1 MVQVAVACVP
11 EAHPDH
17 RYFRESP
24 SGSLASAR
32 KETAHGSTTSPTLR
46 GWQPSSPVTC
56 TLGGRFDGGE
66 EEEPVELDTVE
77 EEETDVV
84 DVVGRLEP
92 VEGGASSPQA
102 QTSSRP
108 NPSAHFFM
116 GGW

>member
-1 MVQVAVACVP
+1 MVQVAVVCVP

-17 RYFRESP
+17 RYPRESP

-32 KETAHGSTTSPTLR
+32 KDTAQGSTTSPTRR

-66 EEEPVELDTVE
+66 EEEVE
-77 EEETDVV
+77 EGATDVV

-92 VEGGASSPQA
+92 VGGGAFSLQA
-102 QTSSRP
+102 QIRSRP
-108 NPSAHFFM
+108 SQTTRFLM
-116 GGW
+116 GTW